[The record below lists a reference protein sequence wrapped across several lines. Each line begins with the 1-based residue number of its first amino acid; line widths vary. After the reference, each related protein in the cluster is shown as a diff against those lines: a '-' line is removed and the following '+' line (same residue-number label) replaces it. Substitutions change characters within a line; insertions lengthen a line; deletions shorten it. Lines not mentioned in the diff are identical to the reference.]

1 MANEGFGGVSA
12 CSKEEPS
19 LGEGDMLRVLSLARL
34 GDHPHGR
41 QMQLEL
47 VSLPVPKPSARS

>member
-1 MANEGFGGVSA
+1 MGSEGFGGVSA
-12 CSKEEPS
+12 CSKEEPR
-19 LGEGDMLRVLSLARL
+19 LGEGDMLRVLLLAWS

-41 QMQLEL
+41 QIQLDL